1 MTSFAATWMD
11 LEGIIV
17 REISQA
23 EKDKYWKLHLYEVP
37 RVAKFRET
45 ESNTVVA
52 RGWGKQSM
60 EWEW

>member
-1 MTSFAATWMD
+1 MKFKDIMPS
-11 LEGIIV
+11 
-17 REISQA
+17 EIKQSQ
-23 EKDKYWKLHLYEVP
+23 KDKYWKLHLYEVP
-37 RVAKFRET
+37 RVAKFIET